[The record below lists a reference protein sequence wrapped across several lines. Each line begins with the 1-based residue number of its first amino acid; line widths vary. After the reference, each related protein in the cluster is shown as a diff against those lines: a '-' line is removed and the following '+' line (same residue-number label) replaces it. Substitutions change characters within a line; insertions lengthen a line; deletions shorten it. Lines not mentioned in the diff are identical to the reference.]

1 MDNFDLTKFLKENK
15 SLENLNST
23 FKSLNENQYY
33 KDAEADDAE
42 HIDALEKDM
51 KDDKKSSMKAKIR
64 EMILAE
70 LSDPDDEYDSEIL
83 LIMNM
88 EMNSK
93 KLKKTKKKK

>member
-15 SLENLNST
+15 SLENLNPT

-51 KDDKKSSMKAKIR
+51 KDDKKSSMKAKIK
-64 EMILAE
+64 EIILAE
-70 LSDPDDEYDSEIL
+70 LELDIDDSA
-83 LIMNM
+83 
-88 EMNSK
+88 
-93 KLKKTKKKK
+93 KTDENEA